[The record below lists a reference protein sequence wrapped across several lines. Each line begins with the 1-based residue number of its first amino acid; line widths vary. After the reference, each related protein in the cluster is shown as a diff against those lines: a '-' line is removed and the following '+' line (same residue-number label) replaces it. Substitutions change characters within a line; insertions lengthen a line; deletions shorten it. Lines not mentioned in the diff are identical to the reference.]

1 MYFILFYFILFY
13 FIFFFE
19 NPTFSNRSRTRSDKM
34 AGTAAATAT
43 RDVETELKRRVAYL
57 PGGRDRSGQSL
68 IVVPIDPPPA
78 GLCGAVSSSSSH
90 QTASNSSSS
99 SSGNAHHHGRTQL
112 NDSFDSDSRL
122 MTRGEEERCQDLDR
136 VLRYLLPIAL

>member
-1 MYFILFYFILFY
+1 
-13 FIFFFE
+13 
-19 NPTFSNRSRTRSDKM
+19 M
-34 AGTAAATAT
+34 AAT
-43 RDVETELKRRVAYL
+43 RDVESELKRRVAYL

-78 GLCGAVSSSSSH
+78 GLCGGVASSNP
-90 QTASNSSSS
+90 TPN
-99 SSGNAHHHGRTQL
+99 GRSTHPNRAEF
-112 NDSFDSDSRL
+112 NDSFESDSRL

>member
-1 MYFILFYFILFY
+1 
-13 FIFFFE
+13 
-19 NPTFSNRSRTRSDKM
+19 M
-34 AGTAAATAT
+34 AAT
-43 RDVETELKRRVAYL
+43 RDIESELKRRVAYL

-78 GLCGAVSSSSSH
+78 GLCGAGGAVGSSSS
-90 QTASNSSSS
+90 TANSSG
-99 SSGNAHHHGRTQL
+99 SSGRSQQHNQHGREL

>member
-1 MYFILFYFILFY
+1 
-13 FIFFFE
+13 
-19 NPTFSNRSRTRSDKM
+19 M
-34 AGTAAATAT
+34 ATT
-43 RDVETELKRRVAYL
+43 RDIESELKRRVAYL

-78 GLCGAVSSSSSH
+78 GLCGASAAVGSSSPATGSNNSRSHHHHHHHHQH
-90 QTASNSSSS
+90 QTSSS
-99 SSGNAHHHGRTQL
+99 REL

-136 VLRYLLPIAL
+136 VLLIDTGRREK

>member
-1 MYFILFYFILFY
+1 
-13 FIFFFE
+13 
-19 NPTFSNRSRTRSDKM
+19 
-34 AGTAAATAT
+34 
-43 RDVETELKRRVAYL
+43 VAYL

-78 GLCGAVSSSSSH
+78 GLCGAAVG
-90 QTASNSSSS
+90 SSSS
-99 SSGNAHHHGRTQL
+99 SSSTTTTGNNSGGRSHHNQHSREL

>member
-1 MYFILFYFILFY
+1 
-13 FIFFFE
+13 
-19 NPTFSNRSRTRSDKM
+19 M
-34 AGTAAATAT
+34 AAT

-78 GLCGAVSSSSSH
+78 GLCSAAASASSTL
-90 QTASNSSSS
+90 Q
-99 SSGNAHHHGRTQL
+99 RQQQQL
-112 NDSFDSDSRL
+112 NDSFDSESRL

>member
-1 MYFILFYFILFY
+1 M
-13 FIFFFE
+13 
-19 NPTFSNRSRTRSDKM
+19 
-34 AGTAAATAT
+34 TAT
-43 RDVETELKRRVAYL
+43 RDVESELKRRVAYL
-57 PGGRDRSGQSL
+57 PGGRDRSGLPL

-78 GLCGAVSSSSSH
+78 GLCAGVVGSAATSSNNGRAH
-90 QTASNSSSS
+90 QQNH
-99 SSGNAHHHGRTQL
+99 NHQHNREL

>member
-1 MYFILFYFILFY
+1 
-13 FIFFFE
+13 
-19 NPTFSNRSRTRSDKM
+19 M
-34 AGTAAATAT
+34 AAT

-78 GLCGAVSSSSSH
+78 GLCSAAAASSTL
-90 QTASNSSSS
+90 Q
-99 SSGNAHHHGRTQL
+99 RQQL
-112 NDSFDSDSRL
+112 NDSFDSESRL

>member
-1 MYFILFYFILFY
+1 
-13 FIFFFE
+13 
-19 NPTFSNRSRTRSDKM
+19 M
-34 AGTAAATAT
+34 AAT

-78 GLCGAVSSSSSH
+78 GLCSAAAASSTL
-90 QTASNSSSS
+90 Q
-99 SSGNAHHHGRTQL
+99 RQQQQL
-112 NDSFDSDSRL
+112 NDSFDSESRL

>member
-1 MYFILFYFILFY
+1 MILTYLNLIRL
-13 FIFFFE
+13 
-19 NPTFSNRSRTRSDKM
+19 NKKTGSRKPCRKM
-34 AGTAAATAT
+34 ATT
-43 RDVETELKRRVAYL
+43 RDIESELKRRVAYL

-78 GLCGAVSSSSSH
+78 GLCGAGGAVGSSSS
-90 QTASNSSSS
+90 TANNNSSSGRS
-99 SSGNAHHHGRTQL
+99 QQHNQHGREL

>member
-1 MYFILFYFILFY
+1 
-13 FIFFFE
+13 
-19 NPTFSNRSRTRSDKM
+19 M
-34 AGTAAATAT
+34 AAT

-78 GLCGAVSSSSSH
+78 GLCSAAASASSTL
-90 QTASNSSSS
+90 Q
-99 SSGNAHHHGRTQL
+99 RQQL
-112 NDSFDSDSRL
+112 NDSFDSESRL

>member
-1 MYFILFYFILFY
+1 
-13 FIFFFE
+13 
-19 NPTFSNRSRTRSDKM
+19 M
-34 AGTAAATAT
+34 ATT
-43 RDVETELKRRVAYL
+43 RDIESELKRRVAYL

-78 GLCGAVSSSSSH
+78 GLCGAGGAVGSSSS
-90 QTASNSSSS
+90 TANNSSSS
-99 SSGNAHHHGRTQL
+99 GRSQQHNQHGREL

>member
-1 MYFILFYFILFY
+1 
-13 FIFFFE
+13 
-19 NPTFSNRSRTRSDKM
+19 M
-34 AGTAAATAT
+34 ATT
-43 RDVETELKRRVAYL
+43 RDIESELKRRVAYL

-78 GLCGAVSSSSSH
+78 GLCGASAAVGSSSTATGSSNNSRSHHHHH
-90 QTASNSSSS
+90 QTSS
-99 SSGNAHHHGRTQL
+99 REL